1 MSTSENSYINKCK
14 QGDLSQFA
22 HIYDAYI
29 QKIYNYIYYRVHHKE
44 TAEDLAA
51 QCFTKAM
58 ENIKKYDEVKGTFSS
73 WLYKIA
79 KNTIFDHFRTLK
91 THLDIDDI
99 WDLKSSTDIET
110 DADTGMKVEKVKEY
124 LKKLKPEHREIVIMR
139 VWDGLSYKEIS
150 EITGK
155 TEGNLKVIFSRAVA
169 EIRESNIVVL
179 SLLLI
184 LPAIINLE

>member
-1 MSTSENSYINKCK
+1 
-14 QGDLSQFA
+14 
-22 HIYDAYI
+22 
-29 QKIYNYIYYRVHHKE
+29 
-44 TAEDLAA
+44 
-51 QCFTKAM
+51 M